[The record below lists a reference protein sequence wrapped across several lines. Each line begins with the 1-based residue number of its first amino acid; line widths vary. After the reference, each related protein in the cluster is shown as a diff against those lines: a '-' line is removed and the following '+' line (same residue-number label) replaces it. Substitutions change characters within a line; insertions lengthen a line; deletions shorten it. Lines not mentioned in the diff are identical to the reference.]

1 MPAYRF
7 YRLEQAQEQVKVTTL
22 VLFNDVAAIRRAVTK
37 AFPQGCDVWQGQR
50 FVGRFHR
57 AEAHRREQPE

>member
-7 YRLEQAQEQVKVTTL
+7 YRLEQAQAQPEVTTL
-22 VLFNDVAAIRRAVTK
+22 VLFNDLAAIRRAVTE
-37 AFPQGCDVWQGQR
+37 AFPEGCDVWQGQR

-57 AEAHRREQPE
+57 ADPQQREEPD